1 MPQQMRAVTQ
11 DEFGGPEVLRLTE
24 LPRPSPGPAEVL
36 VRVRASGVN
45 PTDWKHRAGGR
56 FHRKDA
62 DSAIGQRLPPR
73 GEVSGIVHHEHTA
86 GDGPG
91 GLDLPVG
98 HDLLIAPGSAE
109 SPCRLSILSAKG
121 VDRAALRTEQTE
133 AAIER
138 RRQQELEI
146 ERLADEMLAGRLP
159 ARDRELLILR
169 TGWRCGSEYEWAQH
183 VVVGR
188 AAGLTDDE
196 IARVA
201 VGPDAAGWDPFD
213 ALLLRAADELH
224 DDSCLTD
231 ATWAALAERYDERQM
246 VEVPV
251 VVGHY
256 HLVSFLLN
264 SLGVPLEDGSE
275 RFPA

>member
-1 MPQQMRAVTQ
+1 MVPPTTGPRPTKARIPPLPAEEM
-11 DEFGGPEVLRLTE
+11 DERQTELMAQVGLGGPTVNIFATFVRHPGLFARWLPFGGKL
-24 LPRPSPGPAEVL
+24 
-36 VRVRASGVN
+36 
-45 PTDWKHRAGGR
+45 
-56 FHRKDA
+56 
-62 DSAIGQRLPPR
+62 
-73 GEVSGIVHHEHTA
+73 
-86 GDGPG
+86 
-91 GLDLPVG
+91 
-98 HDLLIAPGSAE
+98 
-109 SPCRLSILSAKG
+109 
-121 VDRAALRTEQTE
+121 
-133 AAIER
+133 
-138 RRQQELEI
+138 
-146 ERLADEMLAGRLP
+146 LAGRLP